1 MNFPGK
7 LPSILLLVL
16 LAAQGKRPSVA
27 SAQPTARGLWS
38 RVRTAGFELLKLLT
52 LNYST
57 GSSAHCA
64 AWMRHHENNAKSENH
79 NQQIGRA
86 GADFDS
92 EFRIRVGGENCL
104 LVLGRVYQTAGL
116 MCT

>member
-27 SAQPTARGLWS
+27 SAQRTAHGLWS
-38 RVRTAGFELLKLLT
+38 RVTSGLELLKLLT
-52 LNYST
+52 FNYST

-64 AWMRHHENNAKSENH
+64 AWMRYLENNAKSENQ
-79 NQQIGRA
+79 NQ
-86 GADFDS
+86 
-92 EFRIRVGGENCL
+92 
-104 LVLGRVYQTAGL
+104 
-116 MCT
+116 